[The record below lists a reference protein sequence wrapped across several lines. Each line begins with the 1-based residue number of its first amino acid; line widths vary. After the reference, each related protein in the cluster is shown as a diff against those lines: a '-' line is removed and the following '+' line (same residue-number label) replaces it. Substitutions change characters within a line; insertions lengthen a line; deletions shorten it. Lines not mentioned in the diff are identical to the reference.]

1 MSRFKQPISPHLS
14 IYKPQITSI
23 LSIIHRFT
31 GIFLSIATLYFSL
44 WIIALAFNFNVFSIL
59 HMLLQTIVGR
69 AFLFFT
75 TWSFFYHLL
84 NGIRHLIW
92 DIGYGFSIKSINL
105 TGWIVVILS
114 FVLNLL
120 IWFIKIV

>member
-1 MSRFKQPISPHLS
+1 MSRQRPLSPHPQ

-44 WIIALAFNFNVFSIL
+44 WIIALAFNSNIFSIL
-59 HMLLQTIVGR
+59 HVPLQTIFGK

-92 DIGYGFSIKSINL
+92 DLGFGL
-105 TGWIVVILS
+105 W
-114 FVLNLL
+114 VL
-120 IWFIKIV
+120 